1 MPVSN
6 VFSMAIDQ
14 DLKIFISWSGDLAKE
29 VTKVLRAWLPKM
41 FDHLDP
47 WASEVDIDAGTRG
60 LHEIQ
65 DRLNASAFGII
76 VVTTENMSKPW
87 LNFEAGALS
96 KTLGGDPTRVVPLL
110 VNFDDVYQLQ
120 GPISQFQAIK
130 LNKEGMSRLCRSVAT
145 VIGLDPLTIDSRF
158 EWAWSSLETA
168 VGEAKDNVGDQPK
181 LPEVSDTQL
190 LKALLATVN
199 TLQTN
204 LTTQASLAHSA
215 GSPYIVESGLN
226 PNRRVS
232 GYVPTADPWKDGAVM
247 QQVQDEIKEYVQST
261 YRPVRY
267 VSPMEWK
274 GQKVVGVVFEDGQ
287 GMTADSNDFNDFT
300 NAARRHWPAVTVAI
314 VSDSD
319 LENERAR

>member
-1 MPVSN
+1 
-6 VFSMAIDQ
+6 MAIDQ

-60 LHEIQ
+60 LNEIQ

-76 VVTTENMSKPW
+76 VVTAENMNKPW

-130 LNKEGMSRLCRSVAT
+130 LNKEGMSRLCRSIAT

-158 EWAWSSLETA
+158 EWAWESLESA
-168 VGEAKDNVGDQPK
+168 VGEAKNNVGDQPK

-204 LTTQASLAHSA
+204 LTMHASFANSTGA
-215 GSPYIVESGLN
+215 PFIVESGLS

-232 GYVPTADPWKDGAVM
+232 GYVPAVDPWRDGGVM
-247 QQVQDEIKEYVQST
+247 QQVQDEIKEHVEVT

-287 GMTADSNDFNDFT
+287 GMIGGSNDFNDFM
-300 NAARRHWPAVTVAI
+300 NEARRRWPMVTVAI
-314 VSDSD
+314 VSDRD
-319 LENERAR
+319 LDAERAR

>member
-1 MPVSN
+1 
-6 VFSMAIDQ
+6 MAIDQ

-29 VTKVLRAWLPKM
+29 VTKVLRTWLPKM

-60 LHEIQ
+60 LNEIQ

-76 VVTTENMSKPW
+76 VVTAENMNKPW

-96 KTLGGDPTRVVPLL
+96 KSLGGDPTRVVPLL

-130 LNKEGMSRLCRSVAT
+130 LNKEGMSRLCRSIAT

-158 EWAWSSLETA
+158 EWAWESLELA
-168 VGEAKDNVGDQPK
+168 VEKARNNAGEQPE

-190 LKALLATVN
+190 LKTLLATVN

-204 LTTQASLAHSA
+204 FTMHASFANST
-215 GSPYIVESGLN
+215 GSPFIVESGLS

-232 GYVPTADPWKDGAVM
+232 GYVPAVDPWRDGGVM
-247 QQVQDEIKEYVQST
+247 QQVQDEIKEYVEVT

-267 VSPMEWK
+267 VSPMEWQ

-287 GMTADSNDFNDFT
+287 GMIGGSNDFNDFMSET
-300 NAARRHWPAVTVAI
+300 RRRWPAVTVAI
-314 VSDSD
+314 VSDKD
-319 LENERAR
+319 FEAERAR